1 MPRGRRCVDR
11 LGQEKSHPHHQCVAE
26 SIKWRKGLASGS
38 RSWYC
43 FVLGRLDP
51 RPISSVALTRVARHF
66 SPGVRSGG
74 SSFQALV
81 RRSGTLSA
89 PVLALVIGNTRIRAQ
104 ESSGLKRSNATYNSK
119 VPERT
124 GGGVVSAY
132 HGQGLEPYIQY
143 GDWPVLYKPPILIL
157 CAWRNA
163 HLNCSSS

>member
-1 MPRGRRCVDR
+1 MAQRFGLGEQELVLFRSRTARSTSHIKCGVDACCPAFFPWGAIWW
-11 LGQEKSHPHHQCVAE
+11 LE
-26 SIKWRKGLASGS
+26 L
-38 RSWYC
+38 
-43 FVLGRLDP
+43 
-51 RPISSVALTRVARHF
+51 
-66 SPGVRSGG
+66 PGVGQKVRD
-74 SSFQALV
+74 LV
-81 RRSGTLSA
+81 SA
-89 PVLALVIGNTRIRAQ
+89 GAALVIGNTRIRAQ